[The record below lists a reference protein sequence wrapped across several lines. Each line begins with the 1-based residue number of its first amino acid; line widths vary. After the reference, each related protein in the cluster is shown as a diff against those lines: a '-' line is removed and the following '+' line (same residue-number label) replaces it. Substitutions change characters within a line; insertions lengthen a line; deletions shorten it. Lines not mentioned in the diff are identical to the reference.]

1 MPLEFVLVWFG
12 CVLVVSLLLV
22 WFVLLCFSDVS
33 LGSICVDLSFFL
45 VWGLAPGL
53 TSKRCFK
60 TVVFCEVACQAD
72 LRIFGEDSAWI
83 DSAWLDTAGSCG
95 RLMSEGKAW

>member
-22 WFVLLCFSDVS
+22 WFVLLCF
-33 LGSICVDLSFFL
+33 

-83 DSAWLDTAGSCG
+83 DSACLDTAGSCG